1 MINQNHEHNSDTELL
16 MTRRSLYRQSSRHS
30 AGPVVIDVDEK
41 ISHWSFEWLS
51 PLLPQG
57 QTNAQNQQG
66 RQNSPHPRST
76 PQTGTTT
83 PGGANAD
90 NGDVNGSA
98 DKTSAPAAPQTYPFK
113 VRAWVQVDD
122 ASYSPVNDGPEDD
135 VLDVEKFTIRQAV
148 VPEPAPQEGALTAA
162 DIRGAVGGDAIPGMN
177 AAQKPEETEEG
188 KETKETKEETKEE
201 SKGEVTQETKEE
213 PTQESKEESKED
225 SKEDPKDDSKDEPKE
240 EPKEQPKEDETAE
253 PTESKQESNE
263 PKEAEEAEA
272 NANANADNDQEMANE
287 KPETDTDAVMEN
299 AP

>member
-1 MINQNHEHNSDTELL
+1 

-41 ISHWSFEWLS
+41 VSHWSFEWSS

-90 NGDVNGSA
+90 NGDANGSA
-98 DKTSAPAAPQTYPFK
+98 DKASAPVAPQTYPFK

-122 ASYSPVNDGPEDD
+122 ASYTPVNDGPEDD
-135 VLDVEKFTIRQAV
+135 VLDIEKFTIKPIV

-162 DIRGAVGGDAIPGMN
+162 DIRGAVGGDAIPGMS
-177 AAQKPEETEEG
+177 AGQKSEGTEEG
-188 KETKETKEETKEE
+188 KETKEEPNTEAA
-201 SKGEVTQETKEE
+201 QETKEE
-213 PTQESKEESKED
+213 PKQDSNEEPKQDSNEEPKEG
-225 SKEDPKDDSKDEPKE
+225 SKDEQKE
-240 EPKEQPKEDETAE
+240 EPKEQPKEDEIAE
-253 PTESKQESNE
+253 TTESKQESNE
-263 PKEAEEAEA
+263 PKEAEASA
-272 NANANADNDQEMANE
+272 TADNDQEMANE
-287 KPETDTDAVMEN
+287 KPEADTDAVMEN